1 MYLVIALIVA
11 AFTSGYGLSWKI
23 GNKQIAVLEAQTGL
37 ANQEAGRL
45 QALAL
50 LKTQSAETAAALTV
64 TKLESNLVKA
74 TQTTADLHTA
84 LAAER
89 LRDPGQRQ
97 HCANPV
103 PKGANTREPETAA
116 DPGQLSKELSGF
128 LLEQTY
134 QADTVAN
141 YAHECHQ
148 FILTNCG
155 IAP

>member
-1 MYLVIALIVA
+1 MYLIIALIIA
-11 AFTSGYGLSWKI
+11 AFTAGYGLSWKI
-23 GNKQIAVLEAQTGL
+23 GNKQIAVLEAQIGL
-37 ANQEAGRL
+37 ANQEADRL
-45 QALAL
+45 QGQAL
-50 LKTQSAETAAALTV
+50 LKTQAAETVAALTV
-64 TKLESNLVKA
+64 NKLESERAQA
-74 TQTTADLHTA
+74 TQSAAALHVA
-84 LAAER
+84 LAAVR

-97 HCANPV
+97 HCPNPV
-103 PKGANTREPETAA
+103 PKSTNTREPETAA

-134 QADTVAN
+134 LADTVAN